1 MVAVKRTA
9 AKSASKRTAARR
21 ARQGGIDSERYVT
34 FTFFDASSGI
44 VLFPK
49 TLGLN
54 FRSADVS
61 WSSGVLSSSEHGAF
75 RIPLERME
83 ELLAVEDFEE
93 EQSGQTEENRVPATI
108 EVSVERY
115 CQIGCEH
122 FIGQP
127 VVFDMRAGSSFC
139 TPIPVPLYRIEQ
151 SATLRVRAYD
161 CSFTDFVE
169 NAKAFLNGVGVT
181 VTAVTV
187 QSPGNRE
194 SLFAPP
200 QIFTTKTINGVAEI
214 NDLPPNRL
222 YAIEFIDPPGY
233 MSDSPGPRHRYIA
246 GDATIEM
253 AALFCPCNQT
263 PERTLVFVRQD
274 CPNVRCGDMNFEVN
288 GKPQWST
295 PEGIWS
301 GLRGLTGNVG
311 LSAPGKTLS
320 PNSIDLSSNH
330 SAVLQISVAEKT
342 QKQLTAPVKGQFLSD
357 AGVPFANRKL
367 TVQLPGTAAY
377 TIWTDSQGYFDAP
390 SGATV
395 TASDDTVGYPTA
407 FLVS

>member
-1 MVAVKRTA
+1 
-9 AKSASKRTAARR
+9 
-21 ARQGGIDSERYVT
+21 
-34 FTFFDASSGI
+34 
-44 VLFPK
+44 
-49 TLGLN
+49 
-54 FRSADVS
+54 
-61 WSSGVLSSSEHGAF
+61 
-75 RIPLERME
+75 ME
-83 ELLAVEDFEE
+83 DHLVVEAIE
-93 EQSGQTEENRVPATI
+93 EQSRQTGETYVPTTI
-108 EVSVERY
+108 EVSVQRF
-115 CQIGCEH
+115 CQIGCDY
-122 FIGQP
+122 FISQP
-127 VVFDMRAGSSFC
+127 VTFDMRAGSSFC
-139 TPIPVPLYRIEQ
+139 TPIPMPLYRIEQ

-169 NAKAFLNGVGVT
+169 NAKSFLNGVGVT

-194 SLFAPP
+194 SLFTPP

-222 YAIEFIDPPGY
+222 YAVEFIDPPGY

-274 CPNVRCGDMNFEVN
+274 CPNVRCGSLSFEVN
-288 GKPQWST
+288 GKPQLST
-295 PEGIWS
+295 FDGIWS
-301 GLRGLTGNVG
+301 GLRGLTGTVG

-320 PNSIDLSSNH
+320 PNFIDLSSDH

-357 AGVPFANRKL
+357 TGVPFANRKL

-395 TASDDTVGYPTA
+395 AASDDAFGYPTA